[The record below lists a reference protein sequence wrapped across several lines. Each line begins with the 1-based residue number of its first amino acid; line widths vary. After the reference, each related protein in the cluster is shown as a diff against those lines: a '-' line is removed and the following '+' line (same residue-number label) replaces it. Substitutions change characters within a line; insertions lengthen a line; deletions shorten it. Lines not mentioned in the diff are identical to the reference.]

1 MTLTGRTAE
10 AGPIVRMNDRY
21 RNGKR
26 EEDGESRSP
35 KNRQNECHTSPIIMA
50 HLLMFMAGPMRCR
63 LWLSLVV
70 GVLVLIGSPIAQT
83 PGQHDD
89 GDRVPFLDDYVG
101 QYELT
106 PNFILNVMRVGDAL
120 YVQGP
125 RQSATQMHAQ
135 TQTEY
140 VVAASRLRIIFGVN
154 LISREVDH
162 LIFEQDGVGRRAEKV
177 FEIVANAEAHARE
190 IAPDTLERYEG
201 TYEGR
206 PGFTITISLEDG
218 RLWAGMEGQPR
229 RTLLPTSET
238 DFLYE
243 NSSARLSFEVGTA
256 GKVEGLILHQGGGS
270 DLSLDRKD

>member
-1 MTLTGRTAE
+1 MS
-10 AGPIVRMNDRY
+10 I
-21 RNGKR
+21 
-26 EEDGESRSP
+26 
-35 KNRQNECHTSPIIMA
+35 
-50 HLLMFMAGPMRCR
+50 
-63 LWLSLVV
+63 
-70 GVLVLIGSPIAQT
+70 LVLIGLPTAQT

-89 GDRVPFLDDYVG
+89 DDRAPFLSDYVG

-106 PNFILNVMRVGDAL
+106 PAFILNVMRVGDAL

-135 TQTEY
+135 SQTEY
-140 VVAASRLRIIFGVN
+140 VVAASRLRIVFGVN

-162 LIFEQDGVGRRAEKV
+162 LIFEQDGVGRRAEKLY
-177 FEIVANAEAHARE
+177 EIVANAEALARE

-206 PGFTITISLEDG
+206 PGFTITISFENG

-243 NSSARLSFEVGTA
+243 NSSARLSFEMGTA